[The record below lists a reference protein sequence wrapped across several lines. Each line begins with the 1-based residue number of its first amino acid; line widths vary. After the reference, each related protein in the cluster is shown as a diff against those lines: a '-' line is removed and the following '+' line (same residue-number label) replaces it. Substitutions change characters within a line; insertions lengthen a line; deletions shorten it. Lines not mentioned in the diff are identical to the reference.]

1 MGYYIGKVVKMEF
14 DQAVNAITSTLKEQ
28 GFGIIT
34 DIDMSATL
42 KKKIGKEIPPY
53 RILGACNPKE
63 AFDAVL
69 LEPQVGVMLPC
80 SVAVRQLDGLEV
92 EISVIDPVASMMAIE
107 NEQIKD
113 FAENVKTKLQAA
125 VDNL

>member
-14 DQAVNAITSTLKEQ
+14 DQAVEAITATLKDQ
-28 GFGIIT
+28 GFGIVT

-42 KKKIGKEIPPY
+42 KKKIDKVIPPY
-53 RILGACNPKE
+53 RILGACNPNE
-63 AFDAVL
+63 AFEAVS
-69 LEPQVGVMLPC
+69 LEPQIGVMLPC
-80 SVAVRQLDGLEV
+80 SVAVRQLDGMDV

-107 NEQIKD
+107 NKKLVG
-113 FAENVKTKLQAA
+113 FAENVKVKLEAA